1 MMDETLEVEAVKSEA
16 QQRFESLDQAA
27 LDQKMERLRDA
38 VDEAAIGHALAMG
51 HRVPSVKA
59 RIMWLRQASET
70 FDKGVRKAGVAA
82 CRRGCRACCSTPVSV
97 TRQEA
102 EDIAQATGRALS
114 RNPQRAIVVSD
125 ALPPEQ
131 MTEAL
136 QLAKSEVHRHIGKAC
151 PFLKNGECAIYAH
164 RPLACRYH
172 YNMDDDDLL
181 CRLEEDAEGT
191 QVPYL
196 NSYSMLL
203 PSILALMP
211 TTISDIRDWF
221 PTRVGS

>member
-1 MMDETLEVEAVKSEA
+1 M
-16 QQRFESLDQAA
+16 
-27 LDQKMERLRDA
+27 
-38 VDEAAIGHALAMG
+38 
-51 HRVPSVKA
+51 
-59 RIMWLRQASET
+59 
-70 FDKGVRKAGVAA
+70 
-82 CRRGCRACCSTPVSV
+82 
-97 TRQEA
+97 
-102 EDIAQATGRALS
+102 
-114 RNPQRAIVVSD
+114 
-125 ALPPEQ
+125 
-131 MTEAL
+131 
-136 QLAKSEVHRHIGKAC
+136 HRHIGKAC